1 VRELQNV
8 VERAAIL
15 AQGPVLELEGTILN
29 DVLIAS
35 EVPARAESSMTAID
49 QESLDDVQRL
59 HIINVLKSTK
69 GVVEGAR
76 GAATILGMNPNTL
89 RSRMKKL
96 GIATSARGKS

>member
-1 VRELQNV
+1 LS
-8 VERAAIL
+8 
-15 AQGPVLELEGTILN
+15 
-29 DVLIAS
+29 DVLGAS
-35 EVPARAESSMTAID
+35 EVPARTERSMTAID

-59 HIINVLKSTK
+59 HIVNVLKSTK

-76 GAATILGMNPNTL
+76 GAATVLGMNPNTL